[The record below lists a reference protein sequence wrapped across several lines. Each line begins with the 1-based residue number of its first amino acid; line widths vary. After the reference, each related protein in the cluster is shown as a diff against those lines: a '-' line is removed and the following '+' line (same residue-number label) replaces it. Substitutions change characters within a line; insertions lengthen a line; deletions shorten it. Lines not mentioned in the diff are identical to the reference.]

1 MEKMKFR
8 FLVFLNFY
16 VLSTFCKSV
25 WHNIKNNKDSNTS
38 GKIYSIKSIPQ
49 PPYSNESTTY
59 TEKTNVGL
67 TILSHVGVKK
77 YSKVD
82 KEVKDF
88 EDKLNDMKNN
98 NEKIIEKRKAKR
110 LENEIYKTF
119 FKKTTE

>member
-16 VLSTFCKSV
+16 VLSTSCKSIS
-25 WHNIKNNKDSNTS
+25 HNIKNNKDNNNSD
-38 GKIYSIKSIPQ
+38 KIFNIKSIRQ
-49 PPYSNESTTY
+49 TPYSNESTTY
-59 TEKTNVGL
+59 TEKTNAGL

-88 EDKLNDMKNN
+88 EDTLNDMKNN
-98 NEKIIEKRKAKR
+98 NEKITEKRKAKR
-110 LENEIYKTF
+110 LENNFYKTF